1 MWKGQTG
8 QSSVQGM
15 FKGVPDVVG
24 GEDFA
29 AGQGWNLQG
38 DSWRGG
44 GGDWSEQIDRGFDQG
59 IDRGFDQEKN
69 IYLPYDHPAGLVDS
83 QWNSSGHPDLRP
95 RTRFVQLL
103 GNLERHAPR
112 TGGLSVPNDPSQELS
127 GPELKYF

>member
-1 MWKGQTG
+1 MWKGQTS

-29 AGQGWNLQG
+29 AGQGWNLQD

-44 GGDWSEQIDRGFDQG
+44 GGDWSEQIDRGFDQ
-59 IDRGFDQEKN
+59 DKN
-69 IYLPYDHPAGLVDS
+69 IYLPYDNPAGLLDS

-127 GPELKYF
+127 GPELKDF

>member
-44 GGDWSEQIDRGFDQG
+44 GGDWSEQ

-127 GPELKYF
+127 GPELKDF

>member
-1 MWKGQTG
+1 MWKGQTS

-29 AGQGWNLQG
+29 AGQGGNLQG

-103 GNLERHAPR
+103 GNLEWHMPR
-112 TGGLSVPNDPSQELS
+112 TGGLSVPNDPSQEPS
-127 GPELKYF
+127 VPGPKDF